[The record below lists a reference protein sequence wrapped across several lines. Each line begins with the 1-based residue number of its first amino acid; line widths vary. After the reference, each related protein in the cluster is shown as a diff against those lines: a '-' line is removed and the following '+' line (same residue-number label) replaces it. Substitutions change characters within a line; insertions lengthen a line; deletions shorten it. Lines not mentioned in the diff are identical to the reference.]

1 MSIDPSTRI
10 PEARRIAALWAG
22 LLLAPLAFLLS
33 LEVSYAAVTR
43 ACFDTGRGLIHLV
56 QLGCLALA
64 VVGGLVAWRTWR
76 AEGSAWPGQEGGA
89 PGRTRF
95 MAGLGLLTSALFVLV
110 ILAQGIPGFVLSPC
124 Q

>member
-1 MSIDPSTRI
+1 MSTDPSTRI
-10 PEARRIAALWAG
+10 PDARRIAALWTG
-22 LLLAPLAFLLS
+22 LLLAPAAFLLG

-56 QLGCLALA
+56 QLGCLLLA
-64 VVGGLVAWRTWR
+64 VLGTLVAWRNWR
-76 AEGSAWPGQEGGA
+76 TEGSAWPGQEGGA
-89 PGRTRF
+89 SGRTRF
-95 MAGLGLLTSALFVLV
+95 MAGLGLLTSALFILV